1 MSIQTRLFHLLM
13 AALLPFSALA
23 QLSDVDARTEAES
36 EAESEPS
43 HEPDP
48 LVAKML
54 DAKKTPYKIDEDG
67 DYRILVNV
75 EDGRSQVVWVRSIV
89 HETDFQKIREIWTY
103 GLRSEERRIP
113 VHIANQL
120 LSHSFSLKL
129 GAWVRDG
136 GDAIFVIKLDA
147 NADADTL
154 DEAIDLAAYTGD
166 EMEQKLGSGDDL

>member
-1 MSIQTRLFHLLM
+1 MSIQTRLSYLLL
-13 AALLPFSALA
+13 AALLPFSASA
-23 QLSDVDARTEAES
+23 HPGDDGTEGDTGSAS
-36 EAESEPS
+36 EHS

-48 LVAKML
+48 LVARML
-54 DAKKTPYKIDEDG
+54 DAKKTPYKIDDDG

-75 EDGRSQVVWVRSIV
+75 DDDRTQVVWVRSIV
-89 HETDFQKIREIWTY
+89 HETEHQKIREIWTY
-103 GLRSEERRIP
+103 GMRSDERRIP

-136 GDAIFVIKLDA
+136 GDALFVIKIDA
-147 NADADTL
+147 NANADVL